1 MEVWFIILISL
12 CACFSLKS
20 LFSFFSSSKT
30 TKKNVSQGNLPPGP
44 PTLPFIGNLH
54 LLPKS
59 MVDLRSLM
67 YDLSHKYGPIL
78 TVYLGSEPLIFITS
92 YTLAHQALVRHGATF
107 ANRPAVVPVSSVL
120 SNNHKDIGGSPFGP
134 TWKALRRNLISE
146 VLHPTSL
153 KSYSVERKRVLD
165 SLIKGFHES
174 SKLNQPVRL
183 LDHIHPALF
192 SLFIRMTFGELSETQ
207 IKEVEGIQYQFLVS
221 YEKFTVLAT
230 WPRLGKLLL
239 RNRWK
244 RYLQFL
250 KNQDDVILPLIRAR
264 KKLRQERGKAFEQI
278 SYIDSLLDL
287 KIPGEK
293 GNVEEADVLSLCS
306 ELINAGGDTS
316 TTMLQWVLAYLVKHP
331 RVQSKLFAEIS
342 KVVAKGAKEV
352 EEDDLHKIPYL
363 KAVVLETLRIHPP
376 NTLLV
381 PHTPMEDVE
390 LGGYTIPKDTK
401 VNIVT
406 ALIGRDPNVWE
417 NPMEFRPERLLT
429 SEDIGE
435 EVSDVTAFKMMPFG
449 AGRRKCPGN
458 KLGLLLL
465 QYFVSNLVWNFEF
478 KTVDGEGVDL
488 SEKVKFLI
496 VMKNPVRAYI
506 SPRIK

>member
-20 LFSFFSSSKT
+20 LFSFFSSTKT

-59 MVDLRSLM
+59 MVDLRSVM
-67 YDLSHKYGPIL
+67 YDLSQKYGPIL

-92 YTLAHQALVRHGATF
+92 YTLAHQVLVRHGATF

-134 TWKALRRNLISE
+134 SWKALRRNLLSE

-165 SLIKGFHES
+165 SLLKGLHES

-221 YEKFTVLAT
+221 YEQFTVLAT

-244 RYLQFL
+244 RYQQFL

-264 KKLRQERGKAFEQI
+264 KKLRQERGKAFEVI
-278 SYIDSLLDL
+278 PYIDSLLDL

-293 GNVEEADVLSLCS
+293 GNVEEADILSLCS

-342 KVVAKGAKEV
+342 EVVAKGAKEV

-381 PHTPMEDVE
+381 PHTGMEDVE

-435 EVSDVTAFKMMPFG
+435 EASDVTLFKMMPFG
-449 AGRRKCPGN
+449 AGRRNCPGN

-465 QYFVSNLVWNFEF
+465 QYFIANLVWNFEF

-488 SEKVKFLI
+488 SEKVMFLI